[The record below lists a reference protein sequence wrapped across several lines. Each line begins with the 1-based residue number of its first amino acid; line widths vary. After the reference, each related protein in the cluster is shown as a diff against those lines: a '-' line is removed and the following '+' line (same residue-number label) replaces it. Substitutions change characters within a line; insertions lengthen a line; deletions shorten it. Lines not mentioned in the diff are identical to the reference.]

1 LSATHPVYAALI
13 MQMAHQIG
21 AETIRCRMINLSEKM
36 HRAKKPEAGAA

>member
-1 LSATHPVYAALI
+1 M

-21 AETIRCRMINLSEKM
+21 VKTIRCRMISLSEEM